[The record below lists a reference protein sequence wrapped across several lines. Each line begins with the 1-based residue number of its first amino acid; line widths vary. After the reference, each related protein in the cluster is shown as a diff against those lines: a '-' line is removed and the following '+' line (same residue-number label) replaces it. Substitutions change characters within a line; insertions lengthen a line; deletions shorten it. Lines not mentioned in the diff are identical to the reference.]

1 MREEMSSNE
10 DVIFNRQNA
19 RVVTHRDNPVNLQR
33 RHVSPAWLIFW
44 HLLALVA
51 VCLWLLRLLGI
62 VSPSI

>member
-33 RHVSPAWLIFW
+33 RHVRPAWLIFW
-44 HLLALVA
+44 HLLALA
-51 VCLWLLRLLGI
+51 ALCLWLLRLLGALPAS
-62 VSPSI
+62 V